1 MPSLLAF
8 APIPALAAVLLVA
21 TDSSFAIG
29 SARFHLTF
37 AMDRP
42 GAMLL
47 GVSAL
52 LWIAAGA
59 YASQYL
65 QNRPNHGRFVVCWLM
80 TLTGC
85 VGVFLAADMVGFYFL
100 LALLTLGACGLV
112 IYHETPSAW
121 RAGAVYIGL
130 ALLAEAFLLMAF
142 VLLAS
147 EIPGNSLLIRD
158 AAAALPTSPQRD
170 LILAL
175 LIAGFGMKAGLV
187 PFHFWMPLAYSAAPT
202 PAAAVLSGA
211 VVKASIL
218 GMIRFLPLGTA
229 LPDWGTA
236 IAAAGLF
243 AALYGVVIGIT
254 QRNPRVVLAYS
265 SVSQMGFIIAIIG
278 MGMLTGDGRAAL
290 AAAFYAAHHVLV
302 KGALFLSVGV
312 IAATGSRRLW
322 PMLLPAAII
331 AVGLGGLP
339 LTGGALAKFV
349 ADELL
354 GDSTAS
360 TIATLSAIGT
370 TLLMLQ
376 FLRHLAST
384 ASQDPQA
391 TANAGLVW
399 PWLATAAVSLVV
411 PWTLYLD
418 GTARNAAR
426 SAFRCGAMEGAVA
439 RSAGRRTGDGAVALV
454 ALDAADSQGRHHCG
468 AGRRRADRSH
478 MGQGAATNGQRSS
491 PMAGGHRVAADT
503 DRRARCS
510 CARTMKR
517 RAWRRGHL
525 EAMGT
530 IARRSAVTPNASHS
544 GDVPGA
550 TSRPTA
556 GGDGAD

>member
-1 MPSLLAF
+1 MIGQSTLLASAFVVPLGMLLACLWPRALNRMPSLLAF

-21 TDSSFAIG
+21 SDSSLAIG

-37 AMDRP
+37 ALDRP

-52 LWIAAGA
+52 LWIASGA

-65 QNRPNHGRFVVCWLM
+65 QGRPNRGRFVVCWLM

-85 VGVFLAADMVGFYFL
+85 LGVFLAADMVGFYFL

-112 IYHETPSAW
+112 IYHETPRAW

-130 ALLAEAFLLMAF
+130 ALLAETLLLMAF
-142 VLLAS
+142 VLLAAQ
-147 EIPGNSLLIRD
+147 IPGDSLLIRD

-175 LIAGFGMKAGLV
+175 LIAGLGMKAGLV

-218 GMIRFLPLGTA
+218 GMIRFLPLETA

-236 IAAAGLF
+236 LAAAGLF

-265 SVSQMGFIIAIIG
+265 SVSQMGFIVAVIG
-278 MGMLTGDGRAAL
+278 MGMLAGDGRAAL

-322 PMLLPAAII
+322 PMLLPVAII

-360 TIATLSAIGT
+360 SDCNAVCGRHDAADVAVPAQPCEVGIARPASDSSRRTC
-370 TLLMLQ
+370 
-376 FLRHLAST
+376 LAV
-384 ASQDPQA
+384 
-391 TANAGLVW
+391 AGDRSRFARRAVD
-399 PWLATAAVSLVV
+399 AVS
-411 PWTLYLD
+411 D
-418 GTARNAAR
+418 GPERNAA
-426 SAFRCGAMEGAVA
+426 
-439 RSAGRRTGDGAVALV
+439 
-454 ALDAADSQGRHHCG
+454 
-468 AGRRRADRSH
+468 
-478 MGQGAATNGQRSS
+478 
-491 PMAGGHRVAADT
+491 
-503 DRRARCS
+503 
-510 CARTMKR
+510 
-517 RAWRRGHL
+517 
-525 EAMGT
+525 
-530 IARRSAVTPNASHS
+530 
-544 GDVPGA
+544 
-550 TSRPTA
+550 
-556 GGDGAD
+556 

>member
-1 MPSLLAF
+1 MIGQTTLLASAFVVPFGMLLLCLWPQILNRMPSLLAF

-65 QNRPNHGRFVVCWLM
+65 QSRPNHGRFVVCWLM

-254 QRNPRVVLAYS
+254 QRSPRLVLAYS

-411 PWTLYLD
+411 PWTLYLTVPR
-418 GTARNAAR
+418 GTLPDPLSAAVLWKALWPVLLGGALAMALWRWWR
-426 SAFRCGAMEGAVA
+426 SMPQIPK
-439 RSAGRRTGDGAVALV
+439 GDIIV
-454 ALDAADSQGRHHCG
+454 ALDGGVRAAVTWGKALQRTDSVLRQWP
-468 AGRRRADRSH
+468 AATVSLLILTVAL
-478 MGQGAATNGQRSS
+478 GAA
-491 PMAGGHRVAADT
+491 VL
-503 DRRARCS
+503 AR
-510 CARTMKR
+510 
-517 RAWRRGHL
+517 
-525 EAMGT
+525 
-530 IARRSAVTPNASHS
+530 
-544 GDVPGA
+544 
-550 TSRPTA
+550 
-556 GGDGAD
+556 

>member
-1 MPSLLAF
+1 MIGQTTLLASAFVVPLGMLLLCLWPQVLNRMPSLLAF
-8 APIPALAAVLLVA
+8 APFPALAAVLLVA
-21 TDSSFAIG
+21 TDSSLAIG

-65 QNRPNHGRFVVCWLM
+65 QSRPNHGRFVVCWLM
-80 TLTGC
+80 ALTGC
-85 VGVFLAADMVGFYFL
+85 IGVFLAADMVGFYFL

-142 VLLAS
+142 VLLAAQ
-147 EIPGNSLLIRD
+147 IPGDSLLIRD
-158 AAAALPTSPQRD
+158 AAAALPASPQRD

-218 GMIRFLPLGTA
+218 GMIRFLPLEIA

-236 IAAAGLF
+236 LAAAGLF

-290 AAAFYAAHHVLV
+290 GAAFYAAHHVLV

-312 IAATGSRRLW
+312 IAATGRRRLW
-322 PMLLPAAII
+322 PMLLPTAII

-376 FLRHLAST
+376 FLRHLANT

-391 TANAGLVW
+391 TAAAGLVW
-399 PWLATAAVSLVV
+399 PWLATAVVSLVV
-411 PWTLYLD
+411 PWTLYLTVPR
-418 GTARNAAR
+418 GTLPDPLSAAVLWKALWPVLLGGALAMALWRWWR
-426 SAFRCGAMEGAVA
+426 SLPQIPK
-439 RSAGRRTGDGAVALV
+439 GDIIV
-454 ALDAADSQGRHHCG
+454 ALDGGVRLAVTWGKALERTDGVLRQWPTATVSLLILTV
-468 AGRRRADRSH
+468 AL
-478 MGQGAATNGQRSS
+478 GAAALTRWNG
-491 PMAGGHRVAADT
+491 
-503 DRRARCS
+503 
-510 CARTMKR
+510 
-517 RAWRRGHL
+517 
-525 EAMGT
+525 
-530 IARRSAVTPNASHS
+530 TP
-544 GDVPGA
+544 
-550 TSRPTA
+550 
-556 GGDGAD
+556 